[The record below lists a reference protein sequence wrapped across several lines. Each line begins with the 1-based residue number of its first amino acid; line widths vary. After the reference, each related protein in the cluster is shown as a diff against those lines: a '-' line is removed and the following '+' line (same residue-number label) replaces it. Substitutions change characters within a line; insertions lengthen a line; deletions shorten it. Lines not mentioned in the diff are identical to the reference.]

1 NDSRTEM
8 VVSTQNNG
16 TIVDLPYDCVIE
28 VSSVITSHGA
38 EPYNWGTF
46 PPSARGQL
54 QLMKSMEE
62 LVIEAAATGDY
73 AKAVQAFNVNP
84 LIRSGHKM
92 VEMLDEMLVAN
103 KEYLPQFKEKI
114 EELEAKGVKYIPE

>member
-1 NDSRTEM
+1 
-8 VVSTQNNG
+8 
-16 TIVDLPYDCVIE
+16 
-28 VSSVITSHGA
+28 
-38 EPYNWGTF
+38 
-46 PPSARGQL
+46 
-54 QLMKSMEE
+54 MKS
-62 LVIEAAATGDY
+62 ATGDY